1 MMWSG
6 ALHAEEDYIALN
18 EQAAKLVS
26 EKHYTEALEV
36 AFKALTSA
44 QQKFGA
50 NSETTDKIALN
61 YATILKIVGRDK
73 DAAAEFEKARDHYI
87 ARYGPRD
94 ARLAPI
100 YFEIGKALSLSSGN
114 DASQALRHAIDLYE
128 HEAGTNDPN
137 YVRALFQLGYAKAW
151 VGDFDRASPDYR
163 KALRV
168 SKKIFGEA
176 ALITGEA
183 HNAMGQY
190 DFMIGDYRNAERE
203 YRHAIAIFDAKLP
216 PTDSRALAA
225 RGALVPVYKKLGR
238 TDEAME
244 QTMELAML
252 APDAEG
258 GGVALYL
265 GAPDFGFYGT
275 KDFYEGPIDVKFTIT
290 AEGKVDH
297 IEFFGQRSNKANEDA
312 VRKALSQWIYKPRVV
327 NGKPVESTA
336 QIRFVVK
343 KPD

>member
-1 MMWSG
+1 MVWSSG
-6 ALHAEEDYIALN
+6 LCAEEDYLALN

-61 YATILKIVGRDK
+61 YATILKMVGRDK
-73 DAAAEFEKARDHYI
+73 DAAAVLKVARDHYI

-100 YFEIGKALSLSSGN
+100 YFGIGKALSLFGEK
-114 DASQALRHAIDLYE
+114 DASEALGHAIDLYE
-128 HEAGTNDPN
+128 HEAGTDDPN

-151 VGDFDRASPDYR
+151 KGDFDRASADYR

-168 SKKIFGEA
+168 SKKIFGESA
-176 ALITGEA
+176 AITAEA
-183 HNAMGQY
+183 HNAMGQF

-203 YRHAIAIFDAKLP
+203 YRHAIVIFDAKLG
-216 PTDSRALAA
+216 PTDSRALVA

-238 TDEAME
+238 TDEAMA

-258 GGVALYL
+258 SGVALYL
-265 GAPDFGFYGT
+265 VAPDFGFYGT
-275 KDFYEGPIDVKFTIT
+275 KDFYEGPIDVKFRVT

-297 IEFFGQRSNKANEDA
+297 IEFFGKRSNKANEDA